1 MPFAFLPRTIAL
13 SVPSTSESTLRKMWN
28 FMGND
33 LSRARV
39 LTVAS
44 FLVNFGAQIY
54 GMITTPNMKDV
65 ADKVRP
71 GPHLSLYLPYS

>member
-1 MPFAFLPRTIAL
+1 
-13 SVPSTSESTLRKMWN
+13 MWN
-28 FMGND
+28 IMGND

-39 LTVAS
+39 LTVTS

-65 ADKVRP
+65 ADMVRP
-71 GPHLSLYLPYS
+71 PTYAILRTT

>member
-1 MPFAFLPRTIAL
+1 
-13 SVPSTSESTLRKMWN
+13 MWN
-28 FMGND
+28 LMGND

-71 GPHLSLYLPYS
+71 RPYLPYQERVILTTTSP